1 MITRRPWTAPLT
13 FALPTV
19 LPAVHATHLPYSHS
33 YTMPSI
39 QCPVAGCT
47 YATED
52 VDATL
57 AASLLNL
64 HCTDHATRA
73 APSTTTTP
81 QVEKVRRPTISP
93 AGTSEDWSYF
103 ESRWSEY
110 KAATKIQ
117 GNDIVIQLLECCD
130 EQLRKDLTRN
140 AGGSLSGQPEATVMA
155 AIRSLAVR
163 EENCMVARVQLH
175 QMRQDRDEPI
185 RRFGARLRGQAGICK
200 FTMKCPSCK
209 TDVNYTDAILR
220 DVLTRGIAD
229 PDIQLDLLSDQNQ
242 NMTLE
247 KVLQLIEAKE
257 SGKRS
262 ASQLLDTHGVEAARS
277 SYRREKKNPL
287 PAQQDDRC
295 GYCGKSGHGRS
306 APPSVRRKL
315 CPAFQHT
322 CTHCGKL
329 SHFDDLCRGKDRSKH
344 TRSAK
349 TPTKHRTADDCEGA
363 VFDTLCPTLPQ
374 DTDVSTGGSLCTIRA
389 SNQHSARQGLSL
401 DHHIYDNLCDRWV
414 RQTSKPQPYI
424 IIDVSVSAADFTDLG
439 YQLSS
444 SPTPA
449 ALPAM
454 ADTGCQSCLAGIKV
468 LTRLGMSTADL
479 IPVSMKMHAANN
491 NAINIIGAVVL
502 RFCGQSASGD
512 SLETRQLTY
521 ITDSSDKLFLS
532 REACVALGMISP
544 KFPRIGEALTVQE
557 SDSVD
562 SGPNPDVPHDVAP
575 CGCPKRSPPPTP
587 PSELPYPATVDNR
600 EKLQDFLM
608 NYYGAS
614 TFNKCPHQP
623 LPMMD
628 SPWMRMMVDPDAQ
641 PVAHHKAIP
650 VPIHW
655 CDAVK
660 AGLDK
665 DVSLGVLE
673 PVPIGE
679 PVTWCHRMV
688 VCAKKDGTPRRTVDL
703 QALNKYGIRETHHT
717 QSPFHQARS
726 VPHNKKKTVFD
737 AWNGYHSVPLHPDD
751 RHLTT
756 FITPWGRYR
765 YCVAPQ
771 GYVAS
776 GDAYTRRYDNIVAH
790 IPNKT
795 KCVDDTLLWADTIEE
810 SFWQAV
816 DWLDVCGRNGIIL
829 NPPPKFIFAADD
841 VEFAGFE
848 VTLTDVRPCKQ
859 YLEAI
864 LKFPTPGNITD
875 IRSWFGL
882 INQVSY
888 AFSMTERMAPF
899 RRFLKPDTPFHWDE
913 DMDSLFME
921 SKLQIV
927 HEIEHGVR
935 IFDKTKPT
943 CLTTDW
949 SKTGVG
955 FWLFQKHCSCID
967 IKPFCCRDGWRV
979 TLVGSRF
986 THPAESR
993 YAPIEG
999 EALAVAN
1006 ALDKARFFVLGCSNL
1021 IVAVDHKPLLRIFGD
1036 RSLDAISNP
1045 RIRNLKEKT
1054 LRYRFHMIH
1063 IPGVKNRAAD
1073 ALSRRP
1079 TGSECP
1085 PLMELPDDIAATQ
1098 ESVSFLPPSAL
1109 HGSFLAGIRVSE
1121 PQSPSDDID
1130 DAVLDGGLA
1139 ALSNLKAITW
1149 DRVRL
1154 ATASD
1159 PVMHELLT
1167 TIESGFPDL
1176 RQNLS
1181 QPLREYHQYR
1191 DDLYTS
1197 DGVILYKGRII
1208 MPPSLRQEV
1217 LLALHA
1223 AHQGVNSMLAR
1234 AESSVFWP
1242 GITPA
1247 ITDIR
1252 ARCDHCNRIAPSQP
1266 SAPPVPPISPAYPFQ
1281 CVCADF
1287 FHYGGVYYLVVVDRY
1302 SNWPIVEV
1310 ATSGAQGLITCLRRV
1325 FVTYGISDELTSDG
1339 GPEFTATVTRQ
1350 FLKDWGVSHRLSSV
1364 AFPHSNCRAEVGVK
1378 TVKRMLMNNTGPRGS
1393 LDTDA
1398 FQRAM
1403 LQYRN
1408 TPDRETKL
1416 SPAECVFGRPIR
1428 DLIPIHPGRY
1438 TPHSTWRETLEARE
1452 EALRNRHMRNAER
1465 WSEHTRRLPP
1475 LAVGDYVRLQ
1485 NQTGPHPKKWD
1496 KTGRVIEVR
1505 QFDQYVI
1512 RVDGS
1517 GRVTLRNRKFL
1528 RKYTPVCS
1536 PPVPIHDPLTPLP
1549 SQPPSA
1555 PAMPMNPP
1563 TQPPTA
1569 MVPEPPPRP
1578 PVVAPPTGDM
1588 RSQQDGTLHQIHPP
1602 PAPDSH
1608 VTTPP
1613 EAPTPSPRCAPTDS
1627 PSTIPRM
1634 LTRLL
1639 PHNTPGLCEQDTPAS
1654 DLTPHKL
1661 RSHRK

>member
-1 MITRRPWTAPLT
+1 
-13 FALPTV
+13 
-19 LPAVHATHLPYSHS
+19 
-33 YTMPSI
+33 MPII
-39 QCPVAGCT
+39 QCPVANCS
-47 YATED
+47 YVTED
-52 VDATL
+52 VDAVV

-64 HCTDHATRA
+64 HATDHATRA
-73 APSTTTTP
+73 TPSTAITP
-81 QVEKVRRPTISP
+81 QVEKVKRPTISP

-103 ESRWSEY
+103 QSRWSEY

-140 AGGSLSGQPEATVMA
+140 AGGSLSGKPEASVMA
-155 AIRSLAVR
+155 AIKSLPVR

-185 RRFGARLRGQAGICK
+185 RCFGARLRGQAGICK
-200 FTMKCPSCK
+200 FTMKCPSCNS
-209 TDVNYTDAILR
+209 DVNYTDAILR
-220 DVLTRGIAD
+220 DVLTHGVAD

-247 KVLQLIEAKE
+247 QVTQLIEAKE

-277 SYRREKKNPL
+277 SYRREKKP
-287 PAQQDDRC
+287 PFHSQQDDRC
-295 GYCGKSGHGRS
+295 GYCGRSGHGRS
-306 APPSVRRKL
+306 APPSVRRQS
-315 CPAFQHT
+315 CPAFHHT

-329 SHFDDLCRGKDRSKH
+329 SHFDELCRGKDRPRN
-344 TRSAK
+344 TRAAKTSAK
-349 TPTKHRTADDCEGA
+349 THTTDDHEQGA
-363 VFDTLCPTLPQ
+363 VFNTLYPTLPQ
-374 DTDVSTGGSLCTIRA
+374 DTDVNTSGSLCTIQA
-389 SNQHSARQGLSL
+389 SIHRGARQGVSL

-414 RQTSKPQPYI
+414 RQSSKPQPYI
-424 IIDVSVSAADFTDLG
+424 TVHVSVSAEDFTDLG

-444 SPTPA
+444 TPTSA
-449 ALPAM
+449 TLPAM

-502 RFCGQSASGD
+502 RFYGESVSGD
-512 SLETRQLTY
+512 CLETRQLTY
-521 ITDSSDKLFLS
+521 VTDSSDRLFLS
-532 REACVALGMISP
+532 HEACVALGMISP
-544 KFPRIGEALTVQE
+544 KFPRIGEALPVQD
-557 SDSVD
+557 SDSAV
-562 SGPNPDVPHDVAP
+562 SGLNPGVPHDVAP
-575 CGCPKRSPPPTP
+575 CGCPKRSPPPP
-587 PSELPYPATVDNR
+587 PSSELPYPATEDNR
-600 EKLQDFLM
+600 EQLQDFLM
-608 NYYGAS
+608 DHYGAS

-655 CDAVK
+655 CDDVK
-660 AGLDK
+660 AGLYK
-665 DVSLGVLE
+665 DVSLGVIEL
-673 PVPIGE
+673 VPIGE

-688 VCAKKDGTPRRTVDL
+688 VCAKKDGTPRRTVDF
-703 QALNKYGIRETHHT
+703 QALNKHATRETHHT
-717 QSPFHQARS
+717 QSPFHQAHS

-737 AWNGYHSVPLHPDD
+737 AWNGYHSVPLHPED

-771 GYVAS
+771 GYAAS

-795 KCVDDTLLWADTIEE
+795 KCVDDTLLWADTVEE
-810 SFWQAV
+810 RFWQAV
-816 DWLDVCGRNGIIL
+816 NWLDVCGRNGIIL
-829 NPPPKFIFAADD
+829 NPPPKFTFAADD

-864 LKFPTPGNITD
+864 LKFPTPTNITD

-899 RRFLKPDTPFHWDE
+899 RQFLKPNTPFYWDQ

-935 IFDKTKPT
+935 IFDKSKPT

-949 SKTGVG
+949 SKTDVG
-955 FWLFQKHCSCID
+955 FWLFQKHCSCTD
-967 IKPFCCRDGWRV
+967 VKPFCCRDGWRV

-1021 IVAVDHKPLLRIFGD
+1021 IIAVDHKPLLRIFGD

-1054 LRYRFHMIH
+1054 LRYRFHMMH

-1085 PLMELPDDIAATQ
+1085 PLMELPDEIAATQ
-1098 ESVSFLPPSAL
+1098 DSFFSPSAL
-1109 HGSFLAGIRVSE
+1109 SSSFLAGIRVPE
-1121 PQSPSDDID
+1121 PQSPVPDID
-1130 DAVLDGGLA
+1130 DAVLDAGLA
-1139 ALSNLKAITW
+1139 ALSNLKAVTW

-1159 PVMHELLT
+1159 PDMHELLT
-1167 TIESGFPDL
+1167 IIESGFPDH
-1176 RQNLS
+1176 RQDLS
-1181 QPLREYHQYR
+1181 QPLQEYHQYR

-1208 MPPSLRQEV
+1208 IPPSLRHEV
-1217 LLALHA
+1217 LFALHA
-1223 AHQGVNSMLAR
+1223 VH
-1234 AESSVFWP
+1234 WP

-1247 ITDIR
+1247 VNDMR
-1252 ARCDHCNRIAPSQP
+1252 ARCDHCNRTAPSQP

-1287 FHYGGVYYLVVVDRY
+1287 FHYAGVYYLVVVDRY

-1310 ATSGAQGLITCLRRV
+1310 ASGGAQGLITCLRRV
-1325 FVTYGISDELTSDG
+1325 FVTYGISDELASDG
-1339 GPEFTATVTRQ
+1339 GPEFTATATRQ

-1364 AFPHSNCRAEVGVK
+1364 AFPHSNCRAEIGVK

-1393 LDTDA
+1393 LDTDT
-1398 FQRAM
+1398 FQRAR

-1408 TPDRETKL
+1408 TPDHETRL

-1438 TPHSTWRETLEARE
+1438 TPHSTWRETLQARE
-1452 EALRNRHMRNAER
+1452 EALRNRHMRSAER
-1465 WSEHTRRLPP
+1465 WAEHTHRLPP
-1475 LAVGDYVRLQ
+1475 LAVGDYVCLQ

-1512 RVDGS
+1512 KVDGS

-1528 RKYTPVCS
+1528 RKYVPVCI
-1536 PPVPIHDPLTPLP
+1536 PPVPIYDPLTPLSTP
-1549 SQPPSA
+1549 LLPSA
-1555 PAMPMNPP
+1555 PAVPMNPP
-1563 TQPPTA
+1563 AQPVQPV
-1569 MVPEPPPRP
+1569 VPVPPPRP
-1578 PVVAPPTGDM
+1578 SLVVPPTGDM
-1588 RSQQDGTLHQIHPP
+1588 RSREFAVPRQDLPP
-1602 PAPDSH
+1602 PRPD
-1608 VTTPP
+1608 TLDATPP
-1613 EAPTPSPRCAPTDS
+1613 VAMTSSPPCAPSDS
-1627 PSTIPRM
+1627 PSTVPRM
-1634 LTRLL
+1634 LARLS
-1639 PHNTPGLCEQDTPAS
+1639 PHNAPGLCEQDTPAS
-1654 DLTPHKL
+1654 ALTPRML
-1661 RSHRK
+1661 RPRHN